1 MVLETCRG
9 HLRALRTGAAA
20 ASPGGLTV
28 DVGGGPS
35 AKGVAVATAA
45 HSGGGP
51 QDEADA
57 VRAGKAA
64 VKRCTGLAPLL
75 LKEVFRQVCVLLTVP
90 LTVPVLLLL
99 VVVVLSI
106 SQVSSFRRVC

>member
-1 MVLETCRG
+1 MREDLGLQRLVLETCRG

-35 AKGVAVATAA
+35 ARGVAVAA
-45 HSGGGP
+45 HSGSP

-57 VRAGKAA
+57 VRAGKTA
-64 VKRCTGLAPLL
+64 VKRCTALAPLL
-75 LKEVFRQVCVLLTVP
+75 LKEVFRQVGD
-90 LTVPVLLLL
+90 
-99 VVVVLSI
+99 
-106 SQVSSFRRVC
+106 VCW